1 MSEGAR
7 NRTRLVGLGL
17 SALFVVLAGKGG
29 YLALSGQ
36 GEASA
41 TQRILV
47 PSVMRADILDR
58 NGEQLATSVT
68 TYTLVAMP
76 NLIWDPNETA
86 DALMSVFADMD
97 RETLHKRLSNTS
109 LQEVHIER
117 DLTPRQR
124 QAVWDLGLEGLDF
137 LEESGRSYPRGTL
150 AGHLLGFTSVDDIG
164 IAGIE
169 YAQDEYLSKGGE
181 PLRLTLDNGVQA
193 AVEAELAAAAAE
205 HDVQGGAAILM
216 DAGTGEIRALASW
229 PPFNPNQAHS
239 TRRDDPARLN
249 RAVGAVY
256 ELGSVFKPLTVAA
269 ALEAGAVK
277 PNDVFNVREGI
288 EIRGFEIEDD
298 HPLPVVNAG
307 LEMIIAESSNIG
319 TVHVNEKL
327 GPRRQQAFLEQAGL
341 TERAAIELAGSA
353 APILPE
359 QYTDLS
365 SATVSYGHGIAVSPL
380 AFLSAFMAFAN
391 SGERL
396 QPTLIMDEKRKAKP
410 VRLMSAMTAE
420 MVNVMMREAVVT
432 GTGTRADIAGYGV
445 AGKTGTAEK
454 PVDGGYDAERNVT
467 SFASIFP
474 YDRPQYALIVVLDEP
489 QSDVAG
495 GETAAWNAAPTAG
508 RIIERVAPLLGLPP
522 RFESS
527 PDRQSLRLGREQRSE
542 L

>member
-7 NRTRLVGLGL
+7 NRTRLLGLGL
-17 SALFVVLAGKGG
+17 SALFVILAGKGG

-36 GEASA
+36 GEAGA
-41 TQRILV
+41 AQRILT
-47 PSVMRADILDR
+47 PTVMRADILDR

-68 TYTLVAMP
+68 TYTLVALP
-76 NLIWDPNETA
+76 NLIWDANETT
-86 DALMSVFADMD
+86 DALMSVFAEMD
-97 RETLHKRLSNTS
+97 RETLHRRLSNTS

-137 LEESGRSYPRGTL
+137 REETGRSYPRGTL

-169 YAQDEYLSKGGE
+169 YAQDDLLSKGGE

-216 DAGTGEIRALASW
+216 DAGTGEVRALASW
-229 PPFNPNQAHS
+229 PPFNPNQAHA
-239 TRRDDPARLN
+239 TPKGDPSRLN

-256 ELGSVFKPLTVAA
+256 ELGSIFKPLTVAA

-277 PNDVFNVREGI
+277 PTDLFNVSEGI

-298 HPLPVVNAG
+298 HPLPVRNAS
-307 LEMIIAESSNIG
+307 LELIIAQSSNIG

-327 GPRRQQAFLEQAGL
+327 GPRRQQAFLERAGL
-341 TERAAIELAGSA
+341 TKRASIELSGSA
-353 APILPE
+353 SPILPE

-380 AFLSAFMAFAN
+380 AFLSGFMAFAN

-396 QPTLIMDEKRKAKP
+396 EPTLIMDEDRKVEP
-410 VRLMSAMTAE
+410 VRVMSALTAE

-432 GTGTRADIAGYGV
+432 GTGKQADIAGYGV

-454 PVDGGYDAERNVT
+454 PIDGGYDADRNVT
-467 SFASIFP
+467 SFASVFP

-495 GETAAWNAAPTAG
+495 GATAAWNAAPTAG
-508 RIIERVAPLLGLPP
+508 RIIERVAPLLGLAP
-522 RFESS
+522 RFEGS
-527 PDRQSLRLGREQRSE
+527 PDRQSLRSGSEQRSE